1 MPCVTRPQR
10 FGLPVLLACLAWSAA
25 DGTAD
30 AADAAGREPLNFGL
44 CYVSG
49 HCALEG
55 GPRWVEEP
63 EEVYALERVGDS
75 PEACFARG
83 RHHWQACRNTA
94 HILRSPLASVFT
106 YKYTIHTYIHI
117 FIYLYI

>member
-1 MPCVTRPQR
+1 MPCVTTLQR

-25 DGTAD
+25 EGTVD
-30 AADAAGREPLNFGL
+30 AEDAAGRVPLNFGL

-55 GPRWVEEP
+55 GPRWAEEQ
-63 EEVYALERVGDS
+63 EEVYALERVGES

-83 RHHWQACRNTA
+83 RHHWHACRNTA
-94 HILRSPLASVFT
+94 HTSQKSSTIVALHS
-106 YKYTIHTYIHI
+106 KYTKCVCVRARV
-117 FIYLYI
+117 